1 MIFKSYLVEENLK
14 ILKNA
19 ITLFYG
25 ENLGL
30 IDDFRKKIVLL
41 NKSETIIRYT
51 QNDILK
57 DKYIF
62 FQKSKMIHYLNR
74 KNIFY
79 SRSKRQVV

>member
-25 ENLGL
+25 ENYGL
-30 IDDFRKKIVLL
+30 MNDFRKKIVLL
-41 NKSETIIRYT
+41 NKTETIIRYT

-62 FQKSKMIHYLNR
+62 FSEIKNDSLFKSK
-74 KNIFY
+74 KIFFI
-79 SRSKRQVV
+79 